1 MKIIYKI
8 HRYNPETNR
17 ISVSFCNLKS
27 SKPIDEYKSYAVDCN
42 DLDMFDVQSF
52 SESLIVKSGQR
63 RIETQDEKLETIEQN
78 IPQDINGIFDI
89 RDLVGKVICVKGF
102 DKKIKRLPMRRVNL

>member
-1 MKIIYKI
+1 
-8 HRYNPETNR
+8 
-17 ISVSFCNLKS
+17 
-27 SKPIDEYKSYAVDCN
+27 
-42 DLDMFDVQSF
+42 MFDVQSF

-78 IPQDINGIFDI
+78 IPQDINGTFDI
-89 RDLVGKVICVKGF
+89 RDLVGKVICVKRF

>member
-8 HRYNPETNR
+8 HKYYPDTNQ

-27 SKPIDEYKSYAVDCN
+27 REPIDNYKSYGVNCD

-63 RIETQDEKLETIEQN
+63 RIETQDEKLETLEQN
-78 IPQDINGIFDI
+78 IPQNINGIFDI
-89 RDLVGKVICVKGF
+89 RDLVGKVICAKGF

>member
-27 SKPIDEYKSYAVDCN
+27 RKPIDEYKSYAVDCN

-63 RIETQDEKLETIEQN
+63 RIEKQDENLETLEQN

-89 RDLVGKVICVKGF
+89 RDLVGKVICAKGF